1 MDEYDQKQHV
11 VQEMHESPYD
21 IESEIKVI
29 KRFQL
34 TQMNDQDLII
44 FFGPVYDDV
53 HQRRTEITAIEVSLS
68 QSEEATADNI
78 LDEMADLKAFSD
90 KQSGPLGHLRADL
103 FSLSNKVKIL
113 EYSITKKVTKKLEES
128 LPRME
133 PLNKELNALNTV
145 EIQRFEDLKKE
156 LLSAIR
162 KKVGKSVKKC
172 VWKEMDIVKDCMS
185 YCGSI
190 LDKGDV
196 NILELVNLMKDIVSL
211 LDSASVFRKDN
222 PEGERRVEGTRG
234 LVIKEPKSRIFFYNG
249 NFDLVFQREEEFH
262 LASTAHLIRL
272 QNAIQGALQR
282 EIVGL
287 IQFPMIQDLNR
298 NYAKY

>member
-1 MDEYDQKQHV
+1 M
-11 VQEMHESPYD
+11 P
-21 IESEIKVI
+21 
-29 KRFQL
+29 
-34 TQMNDQDLII
+34 N
-44 FFGPVYDDV
+44 DDV
-53 HQRRTEITAIEVSLS
+53 MLISRFEAVDSNEKRTEITAIEVSLS

-211 LDSASVFRKDN
+211 LD
-222 PEGERRVEGTRG
+222 
-234 LVIKEPKSRIFFYNG
+234 
-249 NFDLVFQREEEFH
+249 
-262 LASTAHLIRL
+262 
-272 QNAIQGALQR
+272 
-282 EIVGL
+282 
-287 IQFPMIQDLNR
+287 
-298 NYAKY
+298 